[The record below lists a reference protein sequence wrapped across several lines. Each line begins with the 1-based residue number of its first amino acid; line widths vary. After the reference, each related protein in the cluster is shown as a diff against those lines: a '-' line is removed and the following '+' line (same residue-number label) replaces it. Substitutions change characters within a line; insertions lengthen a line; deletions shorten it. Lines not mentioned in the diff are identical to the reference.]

1 MDDRAAAASHD
12 EPPADIAAGDEAAGG
27 NGRVDGIERWVAASA
42 TEGRNPRTVEIDR
55 LDATGIA
62 RAILAEDAAVV
73 PAVTAEAAAIG
84 RLAEIVTERLRA
96 GGRLVYAGAG
106 TSGRLG
112 TLDAAECPP
121 TYGTDP
127 AMVVALMAGGPA
139 ALTGSIEGAEDD
151 PAGGAADIAGLGI
164 GPEDVVVGIAASG
177 RTPYVLG
184 AVAEARR
191 RGAFVAGLACTRP
204 SALEEV
210 VDLMIAPVPGPEA
223 ITGSTRMKA
232 GTAQKL
238 VLNTLTTTVMVRLG
252 KTFGNLMVDVQPS
265 NAKLRYRATRIVA
278 MATGEDE
285 DTARTLLAEACDEP
299 KVAIV
304 MALAGIDA
312 AEARERLERAGG
324 RVRGAL
330 DGAATTATG
339 AR

>member
-1 MDDRAAAASHD
+1 MGGIVDDRVKNPNHD
-12 EPPADIAAGDEAAGG
+12 DPAV
-27 NGRVDGIERWVAASA
+27 RVAPGAEGIDRWVATSA

-55 LDATGIA
+55 LDATGVA
-62 RAILAEDAAVV
+62 LAILAEDAAVV

-84 RLAEIVTERLRA
+84 RLAEVVADRLRA

-127 AMVVALMAGGPA
+127 AQIVALMAGGPA
-139 ALTGSIEGAEDD
+139 ALTRSIEGAEDD
-151 PAGGAADIAGLGI
+151 PAGGARDVAGLGV
-164 GPEDVVVGIAASG
+164 GPGDVVVGIAASG

-204 SALEEV
+204 SALAEV
-210 VDLMIAPVPGPEA
+210 VDLMIAPVVGPEA

-252 KTFGNLMVDVQPS
+252 KTHGNLMVDVQPS

-285 DTARTLLAEACDEP
+285 DAARVLLAEAGDEP

-304 MALAGIDA
+304 MALAGVGA
-312 AEARERLERAGG
+312 PEARARLRRAEGW
-324 RVRGAL
+324 VRGAL
-330 DGAATTATG
+330 EGDEPTDAGAT
-339 AR
+339 

>member
-1 MDDRAAAASHD
+1 MGGIVDERTVDPGHD
-12 EPPADIAAGDEAAGG
+12 EPAV
-27 NGRVDGIERWVAASA
+27 RVTPGAEGIDRWVAASA
-42 TEGRNPRTVEIDR
+42 TEERNPRTVEIDR
-55 LDATGIA
+55 LDAVGIA
-62 RAILAEDAAVV
+62 RLILDEDAAVV
-73 PAVTAEAAAIG
+73 PAVVAEAEAIG
-84 RLAEIVTERLRA
+84 RLAEVVVGRLRT

-127 AMVVALMAGGPA
+127 EMVVALMAGGPA
-139 ALTGSIEGAEDD
+139 ALTRSIEGAEDD
-151 PAGGAADIAGLGI
+151 PAGGAADIAGLGV
-164 GPEDVVVGIAASG
+164 GPGDVVVGIAASG

-184 AVAEARR
+184 AVDEARR

-204 SALEEV
+204 SALEAV

-252 KTFGNLMVDVQPS
+252 KTFGNLMVDVQPT
-265 NAKLRYRATRIVA
+265 NAKLRYRAVRIVA

-285 DTARTLLAEACDEP
+285 GVARSLLAAAGDEP
-299 KVAIV
+299 KVAIL
-304 MALAGIDA
+304 MALARVDA
-312 AEARERLERAGG
+312 PEARERLARTRG
-324 RVRGAL
+324 RVREAL
-330 DGAATTATG
+330 DGPDPAG
-339 AR
+339 ADT